1 MAQSKCVKCGSTA
14 FEITEAMTI
23 QNARDT
29 VHFVQC
35 SQCGG
40 VVGVQEPFSAWQL
53 IAALAQKLG
62 HPVNDLLR

>member
-1 MAQSKCVKCGSTA
+1 MAQSKCVKCGSMD

-40 VVGVQEPFSAWQL
+40 VVGVQEPFSAWRL
-53 IAALAQKLG
+53 IATLAQKLG
-62 HPVNDLLR
+62 HPVNDLL